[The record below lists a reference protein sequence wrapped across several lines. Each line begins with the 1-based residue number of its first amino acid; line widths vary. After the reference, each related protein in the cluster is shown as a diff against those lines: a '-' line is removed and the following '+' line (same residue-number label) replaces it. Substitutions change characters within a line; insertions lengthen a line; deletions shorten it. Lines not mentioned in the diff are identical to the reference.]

1 MVTIVIILSI
11 CVVAALAFIFWLLW
25 VLKNTFDITENV
37 LDLAMEKI
45 PRNLNTAYDGKYY
58 PATVIASIKYNCEEE
73 SVITD
78 FSLYETKQIV
88 GFTICTPQSI
98 SDYYGPLAFDLD
110 DEELQFLE
118 EPTIFTN
125 VVVYAPRE
133 GIWTWKPAQ

>member
-1 MVTIVIILSI
+1 VA
-11 CVVAALAFIFWLLW
+11 AALAFIFWLLW

-37 LDLAMEKI
+37 LDLVVEKI

-58 PATVIASIKYNCEEE
+58 PATVIASVKYDCEAE

-98 SDYYGPLAFDLD
+98 TDYYGPLAFDLD
-110 DEELQFLE
+110 DEELRFLE

-133 GIWTWKPAQ
+133 GIWTWKPV

>member
-1 MVTIVIILSI
+1 MVTIIIILSI
-11 CVVAALAFIFWLLW
+11 CVAAALAFIFWLLW

-37 LDLAMEKI
+37 LDLVVEKI

-58 PATVIASIKYNCEEE
+58 PATVIALVKYDCEEE

-78 FSLYETKQIV
+78 FSLYESKQIV

-133 GIWTWKPAQ
+133 GIWTWKPV